1 MPAATPGVAS
11 ATEQTAAANEV
22 DPKAIDALKKMSA
35 YLRTLKSYTVHSEA
49 TKDEFLE
56 SGQNIQFNNTVDIYA
71 KLPNRLRVDV
81 NSDRKQRR
89 IYYDGKTVTQYA
101 PRINYYASVA
111 APGTIRETLKLAA
124 DNYDLDVPLADLFFW
139 GTDQSG
145 IEDINSAIDVGPSR
159 IGGVECDHFAFRQ
172 EGADWQIWIERGKA
186 PLPRKLVITTMDEPS
201 QPQYSSL
208 LRWDLK
214 ASVEDK
220 TFTFDGHS
228 PLLLGNHRLRPV
240 RRLWRT
246 ACRALGICGGTSMM
260 LHEHLPMLA
269 KFVILLTGILL
280 LPRLMERL
288 RLPGVLGYILAGVLI
303 GPPLLGVVQASSV
316 TINFFAEIGKL
327 LFMFFVGFEVDMEQF
342 NKARKRCLTFGALT
356 FVFPFV
362 GGLFLARLTGYEWNA
377 SVLIG
382 SVIASHTLLGFPLL
396 ARLGLVKR
404 ESVLVAV
411 GGTIITDIAA
421 MMVLAVTISI
431 HQIGFSWQFL
441 LIELLELAVLVPLII
456 FGLSKLSRKAVLRY
470 GQTPE
475 ARMVIFMMVIAV
487 AAELGQMIHL
497 EGIVGAFLAGIAVK
511 RSFRGKFALEQ
522 LEVIAQSLFIPAF
535 FVSTGFL
542 VNFALL
548 GNTIAGQIL
557 TQRYGNR
564 IGSQAAGAALQPPA

>member
-1 MPAATPGVAS
+1 
-11 ATEQTAAANEV
+11 
-22 DPKAIDALKKMSA
+22 
-35 YLRTLKSYTVHSEA
+35 
-49 TKDEFLE
+49 
-56 SGQNIQFNNTVDIYA
+56 
-71 KLPNRLRVDV
+71 
-81 NSDRKQRR
+81 
-89 IYYDGKTVTQYA
+89 
-101 PRINYYASVA
+101 
-111 APGTIRETLKLAA
+111 
-124 DNYDLDVPLADLFFW
+124 
-139 GTDQSG
+139 
-145 IEDINSAIDVGPSR
+145 
-159 IGGVECDHFAFRQ
+159 
-172 EGADWQIWIERGKA
+172 
-186 PLPRKLVITTMDEPS
+186 
-201 QPQYSSL
+201 
-208 LRWDLK
+208 
-214 ASVEDK
+214 
-220 TFTFDGHS
+220 
-228 PLLLGNHRLRPV
+228 
-240 RRLWRT
+240 
-246 ACRALGICGGTSMM
+246 MM

-269 KFVILLTGILL
+269 KFVILLTGVLL
-280 LPRLMERL
+280 LPRLMEQM

-303 GPPLLGVVQASSV
+303 GPPLLGVVKSNSM

-342 NKARKRCLTFGALT
+342 NLARKRCLTFGALT
-356 FVFPFV
+356 FVLPFA

-396 ARLGLVKR
+396 TRLGLVRR

-441 LIELLELAVLVPLII
+441 LIELLELAVFVPLII
-456 FGLSKLSRKAVLRY
+456 FGLSKISRKAVIRY
-470 GQTPE
+470 GQSPE
-475 ARMVIFMMVIAV
+475 ARMVIFMMVISV

-542 VNFALL
+542 VDFALL
-548 GNTIAGQIL
+548 GNTIVGRPALVFGLIGMLVFGKTIAAWITSKSFGYTGADTGLITSLTLPQMAATLASAVVAHQALNAAGEPLIDSMFVNATLVLVVISCIAGPIL

-564 IGSQAAGAALQPPA
+564 IVSQAADAAKPPAA